1 MILHGNEDRTMKNIL
16 IVGIIALLSACSG
29 KSYPE
34 AKTDT
39 PCAGAHNDGQ
49 APYCQDYM
57 AQGFQ
62 FITTAR
68 AAESTVNLGS
78 ISRGTMIIGEGI
90 VDNPLE
96 TDFHGYAQFI
106 FTTAGC
112 NGAAQWDLMSKQP
125 VSVLAGQVRDVV
137 GAGGSC
143 TDMPLGP
150 QEAVATV
157 WTDDG
162 VTVVGKVTVYFNLV
176 E

>member
-1 MILHGNEDRTMKNIL
+1 MKNIL
-16 IVGIIALLSACSG
+16 IVGILGLLAACNHTV
-29 KSYPE
+29 YPE

-49 APYCQDYM
+49 PPYCQDYM

-68 AAESTVNLGS
+68 AAETTVNLGN
-78 ISRGTMIIGEGI
+78 ISRGTMIVGEGI

-96 TDFHGYAQFI
+96 TDFHGFAQFI
-106 FTTAGC
+106 FTTGGC
-112 NGAAQWDLMSKQP
+112 NGAPQWDLMPKQP
-125 VSVLAGQVRDVV
+125 VTVQAGQVRDVV

-150 QEAVATV
+150 QIATATV
-157 WTDDG
+157 WDDLDNIIG
-162 VTVVGKVTVYFNLV
+162 TVTVYFNLV